1 MPLYHEDYETLPVG
15 HRWTSPGRTVAERD
29 IVAFGGMTGDLHPL
43 HTDAEAARDSAY
55 GERIAHGH
63 PTASLATAS
72 LAAGHAYRIGLDE
85 GTAHALLNVNWT
97 FRQPVRIG
105 DTIRVSVLLTGAR
118 PSRGHPDK
126 GVVLRRYEVESQ
138 RREVVAIG
146 EVAML
151 CRRRP
156 ADPAAAR

>member
-1 MPLYHEDYETLPVG
+1 M
-15 HRWTSPGRTVAERD
+15 
-29 IVAFGGMTGDLHPL
+29 
-43 HTDAEAARDSAY
+43 
-55 GERIAHGH
+55 
-63 PTASLATAS
+63 
-72 LAAGHAYRIGLDE
+72 DE
-85 GTAHALLNVNWT
+85 GTAYALLNVNWT

-105 DTIRVSVLLTGAR
+105 ATIRVCVLLTGAR
-118 PSRGHPDK
+118 PSRSHPDK
-126 GVVLRRYEVESQ
+126 DVVLRRYEVESQ